1 MGILL
6 TDNFVGLISNFMPGS
21 LIKTLLFRSAFIFF
35 VLYIFFNP
43 NGFFPYSDEAYNVYI
58 IPFHQL
64 IAWTGRHILHL
75 PYPITTFTNG
85 SGDTSYDYLM
95 LALTVLLTLVGAGIW
110 TIIDL
115 SRPGFP
121 GRGAAEFTGDL
132 WTETPDD
139 TPLRYWLIALVRYYL
154 AFTLFNYGFA
164 KVFRLQ
170 FPSPGPYSLFTSYGQ
185 SSPMHLA
192 WNFFGY
198 SPRYNYFTGM
208 AEIVS
213 GALLLFRRTLRLG
226 AILSLAVAAN
236 IMAVNYCFDV
246 CVKLLS
252 TILVIMAIFL
262 LWQERRRH
270 LHFFFP
276 DKYND
281 YKSTLRAL
289 PPPLT
294 PPVFMRGWVNKSLVY
309 LKYLLILFVLYMNI
323 ANSVKA
329 ARLYGPSALRPPLY
343 GAYDVKTY
351 ILNNDTLAPLTT
363 DTTRWRKL
371 LVWTTSRAAIKGMN
385 DSVKIFVSAVDTVK
399 KKLVLYPK
407 SDTAKKSWL
416 HYRFIGEDSLVLQGK
431 WKNDS
436 VLITL
441 KKLDTDS
448 LLLVRRGFHFINEV
462 PFNR

>member
-1 MGILL
+1 
-6 TDNFVGLISNFMPGS
+6 MPGS
-21 LIKTLLFRSAFIFF
+21 LIKRLLFRYAFIFF
-35 VLYIFFNP
+35 ILYIFFNP
-43 NGFFPYSDEAYNVYI
+43 NGFFPYSDAAYNFYI
-58 IPFHQL
+58 TPFHTL
-64 IAWTGRHILHL
+64 IPWIGRHILQL
-75 PYPITTFTNG
+75 SYPITTFTNG
-85 SGDTSYDYLM
+85 SGDTSYDFLM
-95 LALTVLLTLVGAGIW
+95 LALTLLLALTGTFVW

-115 SRPGFP
+115 SRPGFFEMGSP
-121 GRGAAEFTGDL
+121 EFTGDG
-132 WTETPDD
+132 WADAPEDKV
-139 TPLRYWLIALVRYYL
+139 LRYWLIAIVRYYF

-170 FPSPGPYSLFTSYGQ
+170 FPSPGPYSLFIPYGQ

-198 SPRYNYFTGM
+198 SPGYNYFTGL
-208 AEIVS
+208 AEILS

-226 AILSLAVAAN
+226 AVLSLTVALN

-252 TILVIMAIFL
+252 TILVIMALFL
-262 LWQERRRH
+262 LWQDRRRH

-276 DKYND
+276 DKYGD
-281 YKSTLRAL
+281 YKSTLRTL

-294 PPVFMRGWVNKSLVY
+294 PPVYQRIWVNKSLVL
-309 LKYLLILFVLYMNI
+309 LKCLLILFVLYVNI
-323 ANSVKA
+323 SDSVKA
-329 ARLYGPSALRPPLY
+329 AKQYGPSAARPPLY

-351 ILNNDTLAPLTT
+351 IQNQDTLAPLTT
-363 DTTRWRKL
+363 DTARWRKWI
-371 LVWTTSRAAIKGMN
+371 VWTSGRAAVKLMN
-385 DSVKIFVSAVDTVK
+385 DSLKIFVMAADTVQK
-399 KKLVLYPK
+399 QLVLYAK
-407 SDTAKKSWL
+407 SDTAKKSML
-416 HYRFIGEDSLVLQGK
+416 HYTFIGKDSLLLRGK

-448 LLLVRRGFHFINEV
+448 LLLVRRGFHLINEV